1 MSKPIIAITMGDPNG
16 IGPELVIKVLSDEEV
31 YGYCRPFL
39 VADPNAIRETAQS
52 MSREINIRSINDVS
66 EAEFSF
72 STFDI
77 LCPEGL
83 QVPKIQWGTVDP
95 AMGKAAAVCIE
106 KAFSLAMENKVHG
119 VISTTLNKEAFH
131 NAGYN
136 YLDELEYMAE
146 ITHSKDTTIMGVM
159 DQFWTI
165 PVTEHLPFREI
176 ADMITKD
183 RVSKCIELLNDA
195 LKKVGKPKPRLAVA
209 ALNVHGGEGGLFGNE
224 EIEEISPAIET
235 ARGKGILA
243 DGPFPADTVF
253 VTVLNKKYDGVV
265 CMYHDQANIPRKLL
279 ATRTGATLFMGL
291 PVPCATTAHGT
302 AFDIAGKG
310 VADPGSLAN
319 GLKYTA
325 MLAG

>member
-16 IGPELVIKVLSDEEV
+16 VGPELAIKVLSEEEV

-39 VADPNAIRETAQS
+39 VADPNAIEETA
-52 MSREINIRSINDVS
+52 RAIGKAIKTRSINDVS

-72 STFDI
+72 STLDI
-77 LCPEGL
+77 LCPIGL

-95 AMGKAAAVCIE
+95 AMGRGAAKCIE
-106 KAFSLAMENKVHG
+106 KAFSLAKENNVQG

-131 NAGYN
+131 NAGYR

-146 ITHSKDTTIMGVM
+146 ITGSKDTTIMGVM

-183 RVSKCIELLNDA
+183 KVSKSIELLNDA
-195 LKKVGKPKPRLAVA
+195 LKKVGKQKPRLAVA

-253 VTVLNKKYDGVV
+253 VTVLKEKYDGVV

-310 VADPGSLAN
+310 IADPGSLAN

>member
-16 IGPELVIKVLSDEEV
+16 VGPELVIKVLSDEEV

-72 STFDI
+72 STLDI
-77 LCPEGL
+77 LCPEGI
-83 QVPKIQWGTVDP
+83 QIPKIQWGMVDP
-95 AMGKAAAVCIE
+95 AMGRGAAKCIDT
-106 KAFSLAMENKVHG
+106 AFKLALAQKVQG
-119 VISTTLNKEAFH
+119 VISTTMNKEAFH
-131 NAGYN
+131 NAGYD
-136 YLDELEYMAE
+136 YLDELEYMAN
-146 ITHSKDTTIMGVM
+146 ITQSKDTTVMGVM

-165 PVTEHLPFREI
+165 PVTEHLPFRKI
-176 ADMITKD
+176 TDMITKD

-224 EIEEISPAIET
+224 EIEEIGPAIET
-235 ARGKGILA
+235 AKGNGILA

-253 VTVLNKKYDGVV
+253 VTVLNEKYDGVV

-279 ATRTGATLFMGL
+279 ATRTGVTLFMGL

-310 VADPGSLAN
+310 IADPGSLAN

>member
-1 MSKPIIAITMGDPNG
+1 MRKPIIAVTMGDPNG
-16 IGPELVIKVLSDEEV
+16 IGPELVIKVLSDEDI
-31 YGYCRPFL
+31 YGYCRPLL
-39 VADPNAIRETAQS
+39 VADPNAIAETAQAIGK
-52 MSREINIRSINDVS
+52 EINIRSIMDVS

-72 STFDI
+72 STLDI
-77 LCPEGL
+77 LCPKGL
-83 QVPKIQWGTVDP
+83 QVPKIQWGVIDT
-95 AMGKAAAVCIE
+95 AMGKGAAVCIE
-106 KAFSLAMENKVHG
+106 KAFRLAMENKVHG

-131 NAGYN
+131 NAGYD
-136 YLDELEYMAE
+136 YLDELAYMAE
-146 ITHSKDTTIMGVM
+146 ITNSKDTTVMGVI

-176 ADMITKD
+176 ADRITRN
-183 RVSKCIELLNDA
+183 RVLKCIEFLNDA
-195 LKKVGKPKPRLAVA
+195 LRRVGKQKPRLAVA
-209 ALNVHGGEGGLFGNE
+209 ALNVHAGEGGLFGNE
-224 EIEEISPAIET
+224 EMEEISPAIEI
-235 ARGKGILA
+235 ARSNGIIA
-243 DGPFPADTVF
+243 AGPFPADTIF
-253 VTVLNKKYDGVV
+253 VTVLNEKYDGVV

-279 ATRTGATLFMGL
+279 ATRTGVTLFMGL